1 MALMKP
7 PGKNDSMPK
16 RIRQRA
22 MNMAMSNRRGA
33 GAPMPPAMADAA
45 MMASP
50 AAAPMSPPMSAAP
63 PMKKGG
69 AVKEKASG
77 ERYASKAAMKK
88 HESGESMSME
98 RKEDKMRGGGI
109 AVKGKGVALRGG
121 GVATRGKGVALKK
134 GGLPNIG
141 TVKGVTPNRPKLVV
155 MIAVGK
161 GKKK

>member
-1 MALMKP
+1 MALMKK

-22 MNMAMSNRRGA
+22 MNMAMADRGGA
-33 GAPMPPAMADAA
+33 AMPPTMSSAPMAPPPG
-45 MMASP
+45 MASP
-50 AAAPMSPPMSAAP
+50 MSAP
-63 PMKKGG
+63 PAMKKGG
-69 AVKEKASG
+69 AVKEKSSG

-88 HESGESMSME
+88 HESGESKATE
-98 RKEDKMRGGGI
+98 RKEHKMRGGGI

-121 GVATRGKGVALKK
+121 GVATRGMGVALKK
-134 GGLPNIG
+134 GGEA
-141 TVKGVTPNRPKLVV
+141 KRPGLMV

>member
-1 MALMKP
+1 MALMKK

-22 MNMAMSNRRGA
+22 MNMAMADRSGA
-33 GAPMPPAMADAA
+33 SMPPAMSKAPMEAPS
-45 MMASP
+45 MMA
-50 AAAPMSPPMSAAP
+50 PPMSSSPMSAP
-63 PMKKGG
+63 PAMKKGG
-69 AVKEKASG
+69 AVKEKSSG
-77 ERYASKAAMKK
+77 ERYASKGAMKK
-88 HESGESMSME
+88 HEAKEGKSME
-98 RKEDKMRGGGI
+98 RKEDKMRGGGM

-121 GVATRGKGVALKK
+121 GVATRGMGVALKK

>member
-1 MALMKP
+1 MKK

-22 MNMAMSNRRGA
+22 MNMAMADRG
-33 GAPMPPAMADAA
+33 GASMPPAM
-45 MMASP
+45 SS
-50 AAAPMSPPMSAAP
+50 APMAPPPGMSSPMSAP
-63 PMKKGG
+63 PAMKKGG
-69 AVKEKASG
+69 AVKEK
-77 ERYASKAAMKK
+77 
-88 HESGESMSME
+88 
-98 RKEDKMRGGGI
+98 MRGGGM
-109 AVKGKGVALRGG
+109 AVK
-121 GVATRGKGVALKK
+121 GKGVALKK

>member
-1 MALMKP
+1 MALMKK

-22 MNMAMSNRRGA
+22 MNMAMADRG
-33 GAPMPPAMADAA
+33 GSPMPPAMSAA
-45 MMASP
+45 PM
-50 AAAPMSPPMSAAP
+50 AAAPGMAP
-63 PMKKGG
+63 PSGMAPPAMKKGG

-77 ERYASKAAMKK
+77 ERYASKGAMKK
-88 HESGESMSME
+88 HESGESKSME

-121 GVATRGKGVALKK
+121 GVATRGMGVALKK
-134 GGLPNIG
+134 GGMA
-141 TVKGVTPNRPKLVV
+141 KRPGLMV

>member
-1 MALMKP
+1 MALMKS

-77 ERYASKAAMKK
+77 ERYASKGAMKK
-88 HESGESMSME
+88 HETGESKSME
-98 RKEDKMRGGGI
+98 RKEDKMRGGG
-109 AVKGKGVALRGG
+109 
-121 GVATRGKGVALKK
+121 VATRGMGVALKK